1 MPANN
6 VMLNAKGIGL
16 SFGGI
21 QALQNVDVN
30 VKRGEIFAIIG
41 PNGAGKTSFFNC
53 VNGFYRPQK
62 GSIDFK
68 GREITRLSSHRIAE
82 LGIGRSFQG
91 LQLFDGLNVL
101 DNIMAGRHFHFKTGI
116 FSDAI
121 YFGRT
126 RKEEIK
132 HRKVVENIIDFL
144 EIETVRKQIVGA
156 LPYGMRKRVDLGRA
170 LAAEPKLLLL
180 DEPLAGM
187 NRDEKE
193 DIARFILDISE
204 EMGITIAVVEHDMGL
219 VMDIC
224 DRVVVMDFGRKI
236 AEGSPEEIRTNE
248 DVIRAYLG
256 EASRGGE

>member
-6 VMLNAKGIGL
+6 VMLNAKAISL

-21 QALQNVDVN
+21 EALVDIDIDV
-30 VKRGEIFAIIG
+30 RQGEIFAIIG

-62 GSIDFK
+62 GSIYFEGK
-68 GREITRLSSHRIAE
+68 EVTRLKSHRIAE

-101 DNIMAGRHFHFKTGI
+101 DNIMAGRHFHFKTGPL
-116 FSDAI
+116 SDAI

-126 RKEEIK
+126 RREEIE

-144 EIETVRKQIVGA
+144 EIETVRKQLVGA

-180 DEPLAGM
+180 DEPLSGM

-204 EMGITIAVVEHDMGL
+204 EMGITIAVVEHDMGV

-224 DRVVVMDFGRKI
+224 ERVVVLDFGRKI

-248 DVIRAYLG
+248 EVIRAYLG
-256 EASRGGE
+256 KSG

>member
-6 VMLNAKGIGL
+6 VMLNAEGIGL

-21 QALQNVDVN
+21 QALQNVDVD
-30 VKRGEIFAIIG
+30 VRQGEIFAIIG

-53 VNGFYRPQK
+53 VNGFYRPQE
-62 GSIDFK
+62 GSIYFK
-68 GREITRLSSHRIAE
+68 GKEITRLASYRIAE
-82 LGIGRSFQG
+82 LGIARSFQG

-116 FSDAI
+116 LSDAI

-144 EIETVRKQIVGA
+144 EIETVRKQIVGS

-224 DRVVVMDFGRKI
+224 DRVVVMDFGSKI

-256 EASRGGE
+256 EAS

>member
-1 MPANN
+1 
-6 VMLNAKGIGL
+6 MLTAEGISL

-21 QALQNVDVN
+21 EALVDVD
-30 VKRGEIFAIIG
+30 VDVRQGEIFAIIG

-62 GSIDFK
+62 GSIYFEGK
-68 GREITRLSSHRIAE
+68 EVTRLKSHRIAE

-101 DNIMAGRHFHFKTGI
+101 DNIMAGRHFHFKTGPL
-116 FSDAI
+116 SDAI

-126 RKEEIK
+126 RREEIE

-144 EIETVRKQIVGA
+144 EIETVRKQLVGA

-180 DEPLAGM
+180 DEPLSGM

-204 EMGITIAVVEHDMGL
+204 EMGITIAVVEHDMGV

-224 DRVVVMDFGRKI
+224 ERVVVLDFGRKI
-236 AEGSPEEIRTNE
+236 AEGTPEEIRSNE
-248 DVIRAYLG
+248 EVIRAYLG
-256 EASRGGE
+256 KA

>member
-1 MPANN
+1 MPENN
-6 VMLNAKGIGL
+6 VMLTAESIDL

-21 QALQNVDVN
+21 QALVDIDIDV
-30 VKRGEIFAIIG
+30 RQGEIFAIIG

-53 VNGFYRPQK
+53 VNGFYRPQR
-62 GSIDFK
+62 GSIHFEGK
-68 GREITRLSSHRIAE
+68 EITRLSSHKIAE

-91 LQLFDGLNVL
+91 LQLFDGLSVL

-116 FSDAI
+116 LSDAI

-126 RKEEIK
+126 RREEIK
-132 HRKVVENIIDFL
+132 HRKFVENIIDFL
-144 EIETVRKQIVGA
+144 EIETVRKALVGA

-170 LAAEPKLLLL
+170 LVAEPKLLLL

-224 DRVVVMDFGRKI
+224 DRVTVLDFGRKI
-236 AEGSPEEIRTNE
+236 AEGTPEEIRTNE
-248 DVIRAYLG
+248 PVIKAYLG
-256 EASRGGE
+256 KAR

>member
-6 VMLNAKGIGL
+6 VMLNAEGIDL
-16 SFGGI
+16 SFGGTV
-21 QALQNVDVN
+21 ALKDVDIDV
-30 VKRGEIFAIIG
+30 RQGEIFAIIG
-41 PNGAGKTSFFNC
+41 PNGAGKTSFMNC
-53 VNGFYRPQK
+53 INGFYRPQK
-62 GSIDFK
+62 GSIYFE
-68 GREITRLSSHRIAE
+68 GTEIARLSSHRIAE

-101 DNIMAGRHFHFKTGI
+101 DNIMAGRHFHFKTSPL
-116 FSDAI
+116 SDAI

-126 RKEEIK
+126 RREEIK

-180 DEPLAGM
+180 DEPLAVM

-204 EMGITIAVVEHDMGL
+204 EMGITIAVVEHDMGV

-224 DRVVVMDFGRKI
+224 DRVVVLDFGRKI
-236 AEGSPEEIRTNE
+236 AEGIPEEIRTNE
-248 DVIRAYLG
+248 EVIRAYLG
-256 EASRGGE
+256 KSG

>member
-30 VKRGEIFAIIG
+30 VRQGEIFAIIG

-53 VNGFYRPQK
+53 VNGFYRPQE
-62 GSIDFK
+62 GSIYFK
-68 GREITRLSSHRIAE
+68 DNEITRRSSHRIAE

-116 FSDAI
+116 LSDAV

-256 EASRGGE
+256 EAS

>member
-6 VMLNAKGIGL
+6 VMLNAKAISL

-21 QALQNVDVN
+21 EALVDVD
-30 VKRGEIFAIIG
+30 VDVRQGEIFAIIG

-62 GSIDFK
+62 GSIYFEGK
-68 GREITRLSSHRIAE
+68 EVTRLKSHRIAE

-101 DNIMAGRHFHFKTGI
+101 DNIMAGRHFHFKTGPL
-116 FSDAI
+116 SDAI
-121 YFGRT
+121 YFGWT
-126 RKEEIK
+126 RREEIE
-132 HRKVVENIIDFL
+132 HRKIVEKIIDFL
-144 EIETVRKQIVGA
+144 EIETVRKQLVGA

-180 DEPLAGM
+180 DEPLSGM

-204 EMGITIAVVEHDMGL
+204 EMGITIAVVEHDMGV

-224 DRVVVMDFGRKI
+224 ERVVVLDFGRKI

-248 DVIRAYLG
+248 EVIRAYLG
-256 EASRGGE
+256 KSG

>member
-6 VMLNAKGIGL
+6 VMLTAKAISL

-21 QALQNVDVN
+21 EALVDIDIDV
-30 VKRGEIFAIIG
+30 RQGEIFAIIG

-62 GSIDFK
+62 GSIYFEGK
-68 GREITRLSSHRIAE
+68 EVTRLKSHRIAE

-101 DNIMAGRHFHFKTGI
+101 DNIMAGRHFHFKTGPL
-116 FSDAI
+116 SDAI

-126 RKEEIK
+126 RREEIE
-132 HRKVVENIIDFL
+132 HRKVVEKIIDFL
-144 EIETVRKQIVGA
+144 EIETVRKQLVGA

-180 DEPLAGM
+180 DEPLSGM

-204 EMGITIAVVEHDMGL
+204 EMGITIAVVEHDMGV

-224 DRVVVMDFGRKI
+224 ERVVVLDFGRKI

-248 DVIRAYLG
+248 EVIRAYLG
-256 EASRGGE
+256 KSG

>member
-1 MPANN
+1 MPADN
-6 VMLNAKGIGL
+6 VMLNAKAISL

-21 QALQNVDVN
+21 EALVDIDIDV
-30 VKRGEIFAIIG
+30 RQGEIFAIIG

-62 GSIDFK
+62 GSIYFEGK
-68 GREITRLSSHRIAE
+68 EVTRLKSHRIAE

-101 DNIMAGRHFHFKTGI
+101 DNIMAGRHFHFKTGPL
-116 FSDAI
+116 SDAI

-126 RKEEIK
+126 RREEIE

-144 EIETVRKQIVGA
+144 EIETVRKQLVGA

-180 DEPLAGM
+180 DEPLSGM

-204 EMGITIAVVEHDMGL
+204 EMGITIAIVEHDMGV

-224 DRVVVMDFGRKI
+224 ERVVVLDFGRKI
-236 AEGSPEEIRTNE
+236 AEGSPEEIRSNE
-248 DVIRAYLG
+248 EVIRAYLG
-256 EASRGGE
+256 KA

>member
-1 MPANN
+1 MPAKHA
-6 VMLNAKGIGL
+6 MLTAESISL

-21 QALQNVDVN
+21 QALLDVGME
-30 VKRGEIFAIIG
+30 VRQGEIFAIIG
-41 PNGAGKTSFFNC
+41 PNGAGKTSFMNC
-53 VNGFYRPQK
+53 INGFYRPQR
-62 GSIDFK
+62 GSIYFEGK
-68 GREITRLSSHRIAE
+68 EITRLSSHRIAE

-91 LQLFDGLNVL
+91 LQLFDGLSVL

-116 FSDAI
+116 LSDAI

-126 RKEEIK
+126 RREEIK
-132 HRKVVENIIDFL
+132 QRKIIENIIDFF
-144 EIETVRKQIVGA
+144 EIETIRKSLVGA
-156 LPYGMRKRVDLGRA
+156 LPYGMRKRVDLARA

-204 EMGITIAVVEHDMGL
+204 EMGITITVVEHDMGL

-224 DRVVVMDFGRKI
+224 DRVVVLDFGRKI
-236 AEGSPEEIRTNE
+236 AEGTPEEIRTNE
-248 DVIRAYLG
+248 EVIRAYLG
-256 EASRGGE
+256 KTS

>member
-1 MPANN
+1 
-6 VMLNAKGIGL
+6 MLTAKAISL

-21 QALQNVDVN
+21 EALVDIDIDV
-30 VKRGEIFAIIG
+30 RQGEIFAIIG

-62 GSIDFK
+62 GSIYFEGK
-68 GREITRLSSHRIAE
+68 EVTRLKSHRIAE

-101 DNIMAGRHFHFKTGI
+101 DNIMAGRHFHFKTGPL
-116 FSDAI
+116 SDAI

-126 RKEEIK
+126 RREEIE

-144 EIETVRKQIVGA
+144 EIETVRKQLVGA

-180 DEPLAGM
+180 DEPLSGM

-204 EMGITIAVVEHDMGL
+204 EMGITIAVVEHDMGV

-224 DRVVVMDFGRKI
+224 ERVVVLDFGRKI

-248 DVIRAYLG
+248 EVIRAYLG
-256 EASRGGE
+256 KSG

>member
-6 VMLNAKGIGL
+6 VMLRAEAISL

-21 QALQNVDVN
+21 QALVNIDIDV
-30 VKRGEIFAIIG
+30 RQGEIFAIIG

-53 VNGFYRPQK
+53 INGFYRPQK
-62 GSIDFK
+62 GSTYFESI
-68 GREITRLSSHRIAE
+68 EITRLPSYRITE

-91 LQLFDGLNVL
+91 LQLFNGLNVL
-101 DNIMAGRHFHFKTGI
+101 ENIMAGRHLHFKTGPL
-116 FSDAI
+116 SDAI

-126 RKEEIK
+126 RREEIK
-132 HRKVVENIIDFL
+132 HRKITENIIDFL
-144 EIETVRKQIVGA
+144 EIEPVRKQVVGA
-156 LPYGMRKRVDLGRA
+156 LPYGLRKRVDLGRA

-224 DRVVVMDFGRKI
+224 DRVAVLDFGRKI
-236 AEGSPEEIRTNE
+236 AEGTPQEIRSNE
-248 DVIRAYLG
+248 KVTRAYLG
-256 EASRGGE
+256 KAH

>member
-6 VMLNAKGIGL
+6 AMLTAESISL

-21 QALQNVDVN
+21 QALLDVGME
-30 VKRGEIFAIIG
+30 VRRGEIFAIIG
-41 PNGAGKTSFFNC
+41 PNGAGKTSFMNC
-53 VNGFYRPQK
+53 INGFYRPQR
-62 GSIDFK
+62 GSIYFE
-68 GREITRLSSHRIAE
+68 GQEITRLSSHRIAE

-91 LQLFDGLNVL
+91 LQLFDGLSVL

-116 FSDAI
+116 LSDAI

-126 RKEEIK
+126 RREEIK
-132 HRKVVENIIDFL
+132 QRRIIENIIDFF
-144 EIETVRKQIVGA
+144 EIETIRKSVVGA
-156 LPYGMRKRVDLGRA
+156 LPYGMRKRVDLARA

-204 EMGITIAVVEHDMGL
+204 EMGITITVVEHDMGL

-224 DRVVVMDFGRKI
+224 DRVVVLDFGRKI
-236 AEGSPEEIRTNE
+236 AEGTPEEIRTNE
-248 DVIRAYLG
+248 EVIRAYLG
-256 EASRGGE
+256 KTA

>member
-6 VMLNAKGIGL
+6 AILTAENISL

-21 QALQNVDVN
+21 QALLDVGME
-30 VKRGEIFAIIG
+30 VRRGEIFAIIG
-41 PNGAGKTSFFNC
+41 PNGAGKTSFMNC
-53 VNGFYRPQK
+53 INGFYRPQR
-62 GSIDFK
+62 GSIYFE
-68 GREITRLSSHRIAE
+68 GQEITRLSSHRIAE

-91 LQLFDGLNVL
+91 LQLFDGLSVL

-116 FSDAI
+116 LSDAI

-126 RKEEIK
+126 RREEIK
-132 HRKVVENIIDFL
+132 QRRIIENIIDFF
-144 EIETVRKQIVGA
+144 EIETIRKSLVGA
-156 LPYGMRKRVDLGRA
+156 LPYGMRKRVDLARA

-204 EMGITIAVVEHDMGL
+204 EMGITITVVEHDMGL

-224 DRVVVMDFGRKI
+224 DRVVVLDFGCKI
-236 AEGSPEEIRTNE
+236 AEGTPEEIRTNE
-248 DVIRAYLG
+248 EVIRAYLG
-256 EASRGGE
+256 KTA

>member
-6 VMLNAKGIGL
+6 VMLNAKAISL

-21 QALQNVDVN
+21 EALVDVD
-30 VKRGEIFAIIG
+30 VDVRQGEIFAIIG

-62 GSIDFK
+62 GSIYFEGK
-68 GREITRLSSHRIAE
+68 EVTRLKSHRIAE

-101 DNIMAGRHFHFKTGI
+101 DNIMAGRHFHFKTGPL
-116 FSDAI
+116 SDAI

-126 RKEEIK
+126 RREEIE

-144 EIETVRKQIVGA
+144 EIETVRKQLVGA

-180 DEPLAGM
+180 DEPMSGM

-204 EMGITIAVVEHDMGL
+204 EMGITIAVVEHDMGV

-224 DRVVVMDFGRKI
+224 ERVVVLDFGRKI

-248 DVIRAYLG
+248 EVIRAYLG
-256 EASRGGE
+256 KSG

>member
-1 MPANN
+1 MPANHA
-6 VMLNAKGIGL
+6 MLTAESISL

-21 QALQNVDVN
+21 QALLDVGME
-30 VKRGEIFAIIG
+30 VRRGEIFAIIG
-41 PNGAGKTSFFNC
+41 PNGAGKTSFMNC
-53 VNGFYRPQK
+53 INGFYRPQR
-62 GSIDFK
+62 GSIYFE
-68 GREITRLSSHRIAE
+68 GQEITRLSSHRIAE

-91 LQLFDGLNVL
+91 LQLFDGLSVL

-116 FSDAI
+116 LSDAI

-126 RKEEIK
+126 RREEIK
-132 HRKVVENIIDFL
+132 QRRIIENIIDFF
-144 EIETVRKQIVGA
+144 EIETIRKSLVGA
-156 LPYGMRKRVDLGRA
+156 LPYGMRKRVDLARA

-204 EMGITIAVVEHDMGL
+204 EMGITITVVEHDMGL

-224 DRVVVMDFGRKI
+224 DRVVVLDFGRKI
-236 AEGSPEEIRTNE
+236 AEGTPEEIRTNE
-248 DVIRAYLG
+248 EVIRAYLG
-256 EASRGGE
+256 KSS

>member
-6 VMLNAKGIGL
+6 VMLTAKAISL

-21 QALQNVDVN
+21 EALVDIDIDV
-30 VKRGEIFAIIG
+30 RQGEIFAIIG

-62 GSIDFK
+62 GSIYFEGK
-68 GREITRLSSHRIAE
+68 EVTRLKSHRIAE

-101 DNIMAGRHFHFKTGI
+101 DNIMAGRHFHFKTGPL
-116 FSDAI
+116 SDAI

-126 RKEEIK
+126 RREEIE

-144 EIETVRKQIVGA
+144 EIETVRKQLVGA

-180 DEPLAGM
+180 DEPLSGM

-204 EMGITIAVVEHDMGL
+204 EMGITIAVVEHDMGV

-224 DRVVVMDFGRKI
+224 ERVVVLDFGRKI

-248 DVIRAYLG
+248 EVIRAYLG
-256 EASRGGE
+256 KSG

>member
-1 MPANN
+1 MSANN
-6 VMLNAKGIGL
+6 VMLTAKAISL

-21 QALQNVDVN
+21 EALVDVD
-30 VKRGEIFAIIG
+30 VDVRQGEIFAIIG

-62 GSIDFK
+62 GSIYFEGK
-68 GREITRLSSHRIAE
+68 EVTRLKSHRIAE

-101 DNIMAGRHFHFKTGI
+101 DNIMAGRHFHFKTGPL
-116 FSDAI
+116 SDAI

-126 RKEEIK
+126 RREEIE
-132 HRKVVENIIDFL
+132 HRKVVEKIIDFL
-144 EIETVRKQIVGA
+144 EIETVRKQLVGA

-180 DEPLAGM
+180 DEPLSGM

-204 EMGITIAVVEHDMGL
+204 EMGITIAVVEHDMGV

-224 DRVVVMDFGRKI
+224 ERVVVLDFGRKI

-248 DVIRAYLG
+248 EVIRAYLG
-256 EASRGGE
+256 KSG

>member
-6 VMLNAKGIGL
+6 VMLNAEGIGL

-21 QALQNVDVN
+21 QALQNVDVD
-30 VKRGEIFAIIG
+30 VRQGEIFAIIG

-53 VNGFYRPQK
+53 VNGFYRPQE
-62 GSIDFK
+62 GSIYFK
-68 GREITRLSSHRIAE
+68 GKEITRLASYRIAE
-82 LGIGRSFQG
+82 LGIARSFQG

-116 FSDAI
+116 LSDAI

-144 EIETVRKQIVGA
+144 EIETVRKQIVGS

-256 EASRGGE
+256 EAS

>member
-1 MPANN
+1 MPADN
-6 VMLNAKGIGL
+6 VMLNAEGIGL

-21 QALQNVDVN
+21 EALVDVDID
-30 VKRGEIFAIIG
+30 VRQGEIFAIIG

-62 GSIDFK
+62 GSIYFEGK
-68 GREITRLSSHRIAE
+68 EVTRLKSHRIAE

-101 DNIMAGRHFHFKTGI
+101 DNIMAGRHFHFKTGPL
-116 FSDAI
+116 SDAI

-126 RKEEIK
+126 RREEIE
-132 HRKVVENIIDFL
+132 HRKVVEKIIDFL
-144 EIETVRKQIVGA
+144 EIETVRKQLVGA

-180 DEPLAGM
+180 DEPLSGM

-204 EMGITIAVVEHDMGL
+204 EMGITIAVVEHDMGV

-224 DRVVVMDFGRKI
+224 ERVVVLDFGRKI

-248 DVIRAYLG
+248 EVIRAYLG
-256 EASRGGE
+256 KSG

>member
-6 VMLNAKGIGL
+6 AMLTAESISL

-21 QALQNVDVN
+21 QALLDVGME
-30 VKRGEIFAIIG
+30 VRRGEIFAIIG
-41 PNGAGKTSFFNC
+41 PNGAGKTSFMNC
-53 VNGFYRPQK
+53 INGFYRPQR
-62 GSIDFK
+62 GSIYFE
-68 GREITRLSSHRIAE
+68 GQEITRLSSHRIAE

-91 LQLFDGLNVL
+91 LQLFDGLSVL

-116 FSDAI
+116 LSDAI

-126 RKEEIK
+126 RREEIK
-132 HRKVVENIIDFL
+132 QRKIIENIIDFF
-144 EIETVRKQIVGA
+144 EIETIRKSVVGA
-156 LPYGMRKRVDLGRA
+156 LPYGMRKRVDLARA

-204 EMGITIAVVEHDMGL
+204 EMGITITVVEHDMGL

-224 DRVVVMDFGRKI
+224 DRVVVLDFGRKI
-236 AEGSPEEIRTNE
+236 AEGTPEEIRTNE
-248 DVIRAYLG
+248 EVIRAYLG
-256 EASRGGE
+256 KSA